1 MVFAARA
8 EGVPGHHR
16 DVLFFE
22 QPVCELLARKP
33 RRFHRGEDI
42 ERPARLETGETEI
55 VHRLHEEAAA
65 LVVLRTHLLHRR
77 KAVFEAPR
85 KGGGCGVLRNAR
97 RAQDGVL
104 VYFQHGGVDLGR
116 GAGEAHAPARHGER
130 LTKPAEEHGA
140 LLHPGERGDRAVSAA
155 VGELGVNFVGDDE
168 KIVLFD
174 EGDDGFELLLR
185 HDAARGVVGV
195 GEDDR
200 LGAGGDRLFER
211 FGREDKAVLRAAPDG
226 DGRAAAQ
233 LHDGRVRDVGGI
245 GDQNFIA
252 DIADGAESKVDALA
266 RPHRDDDVLGG
277 IFHRKAL
284 FQVPRDEGAQLLKPA
299 VARVLREAALQRADA
314 RRTHLPRGDEV
325 GLADAEGDGVRHV
338 LDDVEIFADAAGL

>member
-1 MVFAARA
+1 M
-8 EGVPGHHR
+8 
-16 DVLFFE
+16 
-22 QPVCELLARKP
+22 
-33 RRFHRGEDI
+33 
-42 ERPARLETGETEI
+42 
-55 VHRLHEEAAA
+55 
-65 LVVLRTHLLHRR
+65 
-77 KAVFEAPR
+77 
-85 KGGGCGVLRNAR
+85 
-97 RAQDGVL
+97 
-104 VYFQHGGVDLGR
+104 YFQHGGVDLGR

-130 LTKPAEEHGA
+130 LAEPAEEHGA
-140 LLHPGERGDRAVSAA
+140 LLHPGERGDRRVPAA

-174 EGDDGFELLLR
+174 ERDDGFELLLR
-185 HDAARGVVGV
+185 HDAARGVVGI

-211 FGREDKAVLRAAPDG
+211 FGREDEAVLRAAADG
-226 DGRAAAQ
+226 HGRAAAQ
-233 LHDGRVRDVGGI
+233 LHDGRVRDVGRV
-245 GDQNFIA
+245 GDQDLIA
-252 DIADGAESKVDALA
+252 DVAHRAEGKIDALA

-325 GLADAEGDGVRHV
+325 GLADAEGDGVGHM
-338 LDDVEIFADAAGL
+338 LDDVEIFADAAGLQRLGAGIEKVPHGWMESLPRGCFFVMAPSILYFLRMKCVAVEMTQSKVEMHSEIKRETPLMDLDSTMTRKS